1 MSGMTGLAVAPQTG
15 IKPPEEVVTSS
26 QMTVTS
32 DTLPMLIEFNGRRYI
47 LLETKNGGLLLN
59 GAVLIGGQR
68 VKR

>member
-1 MSGMTGLAVAPQTG
+1 MNVATGLAVAPQTG
-15 IKPPEEVVTSS
+15 IKPPEEIVTAS

-32 DTLPMLIEFNGRRYI
+32 DSLPMLIEFNGRRYV

-59 GAVLIGGQR
+59 GAVMIGGQR

>member
-1 MSGMTGLAVAPQTG
+1 MSVATGLAVAPETG
-15 IKPPEEVVTSS
+15 IKPPEEVVTAS

-32 DTLPMLIEFNGRRYI
+32 ETLPMLVKFNGRRYV

-59 GAVLIGGQR
+59 GAVTIGGQR

>member
-1 MSGMTGLAVAPQTG
+1 MNAVTGLAIAPETG

-32 DTLPMLIEFNGRRYI
+32 ERLPMLIEFNGRRYI
-47 LLETKNGGLLLN
+47 LLETKHGGLLLN
-59 GAVLIGGQR
+59 GAVVIGGQR